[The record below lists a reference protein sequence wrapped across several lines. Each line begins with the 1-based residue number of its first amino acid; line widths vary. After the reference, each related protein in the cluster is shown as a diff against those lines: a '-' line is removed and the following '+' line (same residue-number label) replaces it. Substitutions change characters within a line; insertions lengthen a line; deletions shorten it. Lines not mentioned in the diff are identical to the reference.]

1 MGIMAGAQP
10 RGDRQ
15 APGARRQLR
24 ALQHLAEDVVD
35 VGELGALA
43 ALLLPAVQHQLVQR
57 RLAMCWGRQA
67 EAILHRLHHLHRE
80 AER

>member
-15 APGARRQLR
+15 APGAWRQLR

-43 ALLLPAVQHQLVQR
+43 ALLLPAVQHQLVQGCGAAHR
-57 RLAMCWGRQA
+57 GWQA
-67 EAILHRLHHLHRE
+67 VAFLH
-80 AER
+80 